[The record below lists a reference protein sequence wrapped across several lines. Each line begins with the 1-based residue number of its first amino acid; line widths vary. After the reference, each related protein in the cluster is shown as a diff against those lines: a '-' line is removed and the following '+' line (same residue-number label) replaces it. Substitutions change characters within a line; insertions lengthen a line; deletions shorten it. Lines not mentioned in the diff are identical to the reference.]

1 MNLNR
6 LIQSFVFSPNLNEMN
21 TNKILIAGV
30 AGGIAAF
37 LFGFLIWGLAMQGF
51 MEAHSVSP
59 AGAEKEPM
67 LMWAIIVGNFALG
80 FLYAIIY
87 GRWAGIKTLKTG
99 AIAGVVIGLLLG
111 IHFDFM
117 TYAMMN
123 VMDMTGLLV
132 DILVNGVYGGLV
144 GGVVGWVLGMGKE
157 S

>member
-1 MNLNR
+1 M
-6 LIQSFVFSPNLNEMN
+6 IHGFVFSPNLNEMN

-51 MEAHSVSP
+51 MESHSLAP
-59 AGAEKEPM
+59 AGLEKEPM
-67 LMWAIIVGNFALG
+67 LMWAIIVGNLAFG

-99 AIAGVVIGLLLG
+99 AVAGVVIGLLIG
-111 IHFDFM
+111 INYDFM

-123 VMDMTGLLV
+123 VMDLTGVMV
-132 DILVNGVYGGLV
+132 DIVVNAVYGGLV